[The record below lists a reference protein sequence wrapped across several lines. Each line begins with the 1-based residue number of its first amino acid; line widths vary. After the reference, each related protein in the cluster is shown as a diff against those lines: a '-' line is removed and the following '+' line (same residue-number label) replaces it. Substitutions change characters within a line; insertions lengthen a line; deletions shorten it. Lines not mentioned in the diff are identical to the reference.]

1 METQFRLNWAVLVE
15 EAKQRRKSLKITQK
29 RLALLAKVSTPTVS
43 RFENEEKDIQLSS
56 ALRILTILGLVDKR
70 NLSFVDSNPYHD
82 AHREIV
88 FFNGTDSGKK
98 VLCGITQE
106 ALDDHYSPLEMDPIK
121 KFFLHHSEIAQIA
134 RRKYITN
141 TFEQDQTIL
150 IRTTDF

>member
-1 METQFRLNWAVLVE
+1 METQLRLNWAVLVE

-29 RLALLAKVSTPTVS
+29 RLALLAEVSTPTVS

-56 ALRILTILGLVDKR
+56 ALRILKILGLLDLR
-70 NLSFVDSNPYHD
+70 NLSFVASNPYYD

-88 FFNGTDSGKK
+88 FFNSRDSEKRI
-98 VLCGITQE
+98 LCGITRE
-106 ALDDHYSPLEMDPIK
+106 ALDDHYAPLNMDLLK
-121 KFFLHHSEIAQIA
+121 KFSLHQLEIEQIA

-141 TFEQDQTIL
+141 TLEQDQTIL